1 VITRPLAALGILL
14 CTFTASGQTR
24 PARIDTSRF
33 FQISLKKD
41 KQEYFGKIRA
51 INGDQIPFDVY
62 NGELISL
69 SKTNVKRIAE
79 IDTSRLRKGVYWF
92 ENPHRARYFF
102 SPSGYGLGR
111 GEAYYQNVQI
121 LGNHVAVGFTNNF
134 SIGTGYAAFS
144 LSEQKGFW
152 VIPKISIP
160 IKRNLFNIA
169 GGVLYGKFSHNDEVE
184 KLVLPFVITTL
195 GGGDFNASIGI
206 GWANSNGMWAKDPT
220 AGLSIVKRVSRL
232 IYLMS
237 DNYFIAR
244 PDHNMVMSIIGG
256 RYMFKRSVGLD
267 FGCLMMRDYQEY
279 GGFTAIPMIGLNVKG
294 TPNLKYRL

>member
-1 VITRPLAALGILL
+1 VIVRPLAAALGILL
-14 CTFTASGQTR
+14 CTFTASGQTL
-24 PARIDTSRF
+24 PAGIDTSRF
-33 FQISLKKD
+33 FQINLKKD
-41 KQEYFGKIRA
+41 KQEYFGKIRT
-51 INGDQIPFDVY
+51 INGDQISFDVY
-62 NGELISL
+62 NGELITF
-69 SKTNVKRIAE
+69 SKTNVNRIAE

-102 SPSGYGLGR
+102 SPSGYGLGK

-121 LGNHVAVGFTNNF
+121 VGNHVAVGFTNNF

-152 VIPKISIP
+152 LMPKISIP
-160 IKRNLFNIA
+160 IKKNLFNIA

-184 KLVLPFVITTL
+184 KLVLPFVIATL
-195 GGGDFNASIGI
+195 GGGDFNASVGM
-206 GWANSNGMWAKDPT
+206 GWVNSNGMWAKDPT

-244 PDHNMVMSIIGG
+244 PDHNILGG
-256 RYMFKRSVGLD
+256 RYMFKRSLGLD
-267 FGCLMMRDYQEY
+267 LGCLMTWDNQEY
-279 GGFTAIPMIGLNVKG
+279 GGLTAFPMIGINVKAA
-294 TPNLKYRL
+294 PNLKHRL